1 MKKIVT
7 GVFLLNLLAACASD
21 ELPTEE
27 ATAAVAE
34 DTAVMEVA
42 PPQGAAEIA
51 PQIAPERAIESI
63 IEPAAEPA
71 TAELFEPIS
80 PNAAMVDPLDDS
92 NSMLAKR
99 SAPTLP
105 LSTMLLDDPN
115 SMLAKRSVFHSFD
128 SDAIQNE
135 NKAII
140 QAHAKYLAD
149 NPGRKVRV
157 EGNTDERGSSEY
169 NLALGQRRANGVKK
183 MLILGGA
190 DANQVE
196 AVSFGEEKPRATAH
210 NESAW
215 AQNRRTDIVY
225 RAK

>member
-7 GVFLLNLLAACASD
+7 GILLLNLLAACASD

-27 ATAAVAE
+27 ATAAVEE

-42 PPQGAAEIA
+42 PPQRAPEIATEIA

-63 IEPAAEPA
+63 IEPATEPA
-71 TAELFEPIS
+71 TAELFEPT
-80 PNAAMVDPLDDS
+80 PPDVAMVDP
-92 NSMLAKR
+92 
-99 SAPTLP
+99 
-105 LSTMLLDDPN
+105 LDDPN

-128 SDAIQNE
+128 SDAIQSE
-135 NKAII
+135 NKVII

-149 NPGRKVRV
+149 NPERKVRV

>member
-42 PPQGAAEIA
+42 PPQSATEIA

-80 PNAAMVDPLDDS
+80 PNAAMVDPLDD
-92 NSMLAKR
+92 
-99 SAPTLP
+99 
-105 LSTMLLDDPN
+105 PN
-115 SMLAKRSVFHSFD
+115 SMLAKRSVFHSFN
-128 SDAIQNE
+128 SDAVQSE
-135 NKAII
+135 STAIV

-149 NPGRKVRV
+149 NPGRKVRL

-169 NLALGQRRANGVKK
+169 NLALGQRRANGIKK

>member
-42 PPQGAAEIA
+42 PPQRAAEIA

-80 PNAAMVDPLDDS
+80 PNAAMVDPLDD
-92 NSMLAKR
+92 
-99 SAPTLP
+99 
-105 LSTMLLDDPN
+105 PN
-115 SMLAKRSVFHSFD
+115 SMLAKRSVFHSFN
-128 SDAIQNE
+128 SDAVQSE
-135 NKAII
+135 STAIV

-149 NPGRKVRV
+149 NPGRKVRL

-169 NLALGQRRANGVKK
+169 NLALGQRRANGIKK

-196 AVSFGEEKPRATAH
+196 AVSFGEEKPKATAH

-215 AQNRRTDIVY
+215 SQNRRTDIVY

>member
-80 PNAAMVDPLDDS
+80 PNAAMVDPLDD
-92 NSMLAKR
+92 
-99 SAPTLP
+99 
-105 LSTMLLDDPN
+105 PN
-115 SMLAKRSVFHSFD
+115 SMLAKRSVFHSFN
-128 SDAIQNE
+128 SDAVQSE
-135 NKAII
+135 STAIV

-149 NPGRKVRV
+149 NPGRKVRL

-169 NLALGQRRANGVKK
+169 NLALGQRRANGIKK

>member
-80 PNAAMVDPLDDS
+80 PNAAMVDPLDD
-92 NSMLAKR
+92 
-99 SAPTLP
+99 
-105 LSTMLLDDPN
+105 PN
-115 SMLAKRSVFHSFD
+115 GMLAKRSVFHSFN
-128 SDAIQNE
+128 SDAVQSE
-135 NKAII
+135 STAIV

-149 NPGRKVRV
+149 NPGRKVRL

-169 NLALGQRRANGVKK
+169 NLALGQRRANGIKK

-196 AVSFGEEKPRATAH
+196 AVSFGEEKPKATAH

-215 AQNRRTDIVY
+215 SQNRRTDIVY

>member
-42 PPQGAAEIA
+42 PPQRATEIA

-80 PNAAMVDPLDDS
+80 PNAAMVDPLDD
-92 NSMLAKR
+92 
-99 SAPTLP
+99 
-105 LSTMLLDDPN
+105 PN
-115 SMLAKRSVFHSFD
+115 SMLAKRSVFHSFN
-128 SDAIQNE
+128 SDAVQSE
-135 NKAII
+135 STAIV

-149 NPGRKVRV
+149 NPGRKVRL

-169 NLALGQRRANGVKK
+169 NLALGQRRANGIKK

-196 AVSFGEEKPRATAH
+196 AVSFGEEKPKATAH

-215 AQNRRTDIVY
+215 SQNRRTDIVY

>member
-80 PNAAMVDPLDDS
+80 PNAAMVDPLDD
-92 NSMLAKR
+92 
-99 SAPTLP
+99 
-105 LSTMLLDDPN
+105 PN
-115 SMLAKRSVFHSFD
+115 SMLAKRSVFHSFN
-128 SDAIQNE
+128 SDAVQSE
-135 NKAII
+135 STAIV
-140 QAHAKYLAD
+140 QAHAKYLVD
-149 NPGRKVRV
+149 NPGRKVRL
-157 EGNTDERGSSEY
+157 ESNTDERGSSEY

>member
-27 ATAAVAE
+27 ATAAVEE

-42 PPQGAAEIA
+42 PPQSATEIA

-80 PNAAMVDPLDDS
+80 PNAAMVDPLDD
-92 NSMLAKR
+92 
-99 SAPTLP
+99 
-105 LSTMLLDDPN
+105 PN
-115 SMLAKRSVFHSFD
+115 SMLAKRSVFHSFN
-128 SDAIQNE
+128 SDAVQSE
-135 NKAII
+135 STAIV

-149 NPGRKVRV
+149 NPGRKVRL

-169 NLALGQRRANGVKK
+169 NLALGQRRANGIKK

-190 DANQVE
+190 NANQVE
-196 AVSFGEEKPRATAH
+196 AVSFGEEKPKATAH

-215 AQNRRTDIVY
+215 SQNRRTDIVY

>member
-27 ATAAVAE
+27 ATAAAEE

-42 PPQGAAEIA
+42 PPQRAPERATEIA

-63 IEPAAEPA
+63 IEPATEPA

-80 PNAAMVDPLDDS
+80 PNAAMVDP
-92 NSMLAKR
+92 
-99 SAPTLP
+99 
-105 LSTMLLDDPN
+105 LDDPN

-149 NPGRKVRV
+149 NPERKVRL

>member
-42 PPQGAAEIA
+42 PPQRATEIA

-80 PNAAMVDPLDDS
+80 PNAAMVDPLDD
-92 NSMLAKR
+92 
-99 SAPTLP
+99 
-105 LSTMLLDDPN
+105 PN
-115 SMLAKRSVFHSFD
+115 SMLAKRSVFHSFN
-128 SDAIQNE
+128 SDAVQSE
-135 NKAII
+135 STAIV

-149 NPGRKVRV
+149 NPERKVRL

-169 NLALGQRRANGVKK
+169 NLALGQRRANGIKK

-196 AVSFGEEKPRATAH
+196 AVSFGEEKPKATAH

-215 AQNRRTDIVY
+215 SQNRRTDIVY

>member
-27 ATAAVAE
+27 AT
-34 DTAVMEVA
+34 TAVEEDSAVIEVA
-42 PPQGAAEIA
+42 PERAPQRAPERAPERA
-51 PQIAPERAIESI
+51 PQIAPERAPQIAPERATESI
-63 IEPAAEPA
+63 IEPATEPA
-71 TAELFEPIS
+71 TAELFEPTS
-80 PNAAMVDPLDDS
+80 PTAAMVDP
-92 NSMLAKR
+92 
-99 SAPTLP
+99 
-105 LSTMLLDDPN
+105 LDDPN

-128 SDAIQNE
+128 SDAIQSE
-135 NKAII
+135 NKALI

-190 DANQVE
+190 NANQIE
-196 AVSFGEEKPRATAH
+196 AVSFGEEKPRATSH

>member
-80 PNAAMVDPLDDS
+80 PNAAMVDPLDD
-92 NSMLAKR
+92 
-99 SAPTLP
+99 
-105 LSTMLLDDPN
+105 PN
-115 SMLAKRSVFHSFD
+115 SMLAKRSVFHSFN
-128 SDAIQNE
+128 SDAVQSE
-135 NKAII
+135 STAIV

-149 NPGRKVRV
+149 NPGRKVRL

-169 NLALGQRRANGVKK
+169 NLALGQRRANGIKK

-196 AVSFGEEKPRATAH
+196 AVSFGEEKPKATAH

-215 AQNRRTDIVY
+215 SQNRRTDIVY